1 MTVNKQKTAAAIN
14 RLSKALQ
21 GCAELGLQM
30 APMQP
35 QQILVGDHVL
45 HGGILKKV
53 VARSDLQPMMVA
65 FEDGVILDL
74 PVEDHLVLRG

>member
-1 MTVNKQKTAAAIN
+1 MTVNKQKTAAAVN

-21 GCAELGLQM
+21 GCAELGLKL

-45 HGGILKKV
+45 HGGVLKKV
-53 VARSDLQPMMVA
+53 VARSPNQPTHVA
-65 FEDGVILDL
+65 FDDGVIQDL
-74 PVEDHLVLRG
+74 PLGEHLVLRG